1 MKQNK
6 NDISVEEED
15 TIRPNSNDL
24 NNIKNNIFKKK
35 EQPNETIERILILI
49 YNQFLATE
57 KTKKD
62 KIDII
67 LYKNQIN
74 ALCIKYESYYI
85 VLLLLKSIRKIIN
98 KFREIILEHP
108 ELKKHIEESKT
119 LDYPLR
125 SNSQYNL
132 MKDNSTLEH
141 YINYFKSDNNNYSS
155 LNKSYPKY
163 NKYNTKIKKI
173 FSELFNIKKCLR
185 RAAPI
190 INKIFELPLSK
201 FEKFSID
208 QCQKEEFLNIIIR
221 DKFIS
226 NEINRNRN
234 PKLNILLHPIIEGNY
249 LNTKLMTEK
258 LAIFNQIYISKK
270 KYERMLKI
278 AEIGSSVDEKNP
290 EDCEILGESTFNNN
304 ITNLNNFINSEDF
317 NNNYFL
323 SAEGDLDNL
332 DFDIIEESNIK
343 ENNIT
348 NINMIHF
355 ENESSDI
362 KKEKNFENIEHDID
376 INNDILNKIKEG
388 VIGQSESIKQ
398 TIIKN
403 NEINNINSI
412 NITENNKFLDMPN
425 LFVKNNK
432 NINKNNFGKIFNF
445 NPKNQKSRREYTNV
459 INDERVR
466 IGKEQIM
473 IKETKNTNNK
483 NKNEN
488 NSNNKFSNNNKN
500 QKNDKKEIP
509 SDIDDLV
516 KYIVNDDKKE
526 TQNKKKKKNKKRN
539 KKKNKNEIE
548 LNEEKEDKNNAIK
561 DDEEIEENK
570 EINEIKQ
577 NFKDNSINR
586 FKIHK
591 IKFKYEPKWLDEIS
605 KH

>member
-6 NDISVEEED
+6 NDISLEEED
-15 TIRPNSNDL
+15 IIHSNDI
-24 NNIKNNIFKKK
+24 NSPKNNIFKKK
-35 EQPNETIERILILI
+35 ELPNETIERILILI
-49 YNQFLATE
+49 YNQYLTTE

-67 LYKNQIN
+67 LYKSQIN
-74 ALCIKYESYYI
+74 SLCIKYESYYI

-108 ELKKHIEESKT
+108 DLKRHIEESKT

-132 MKDNSTLEH
+132 MKDNSTLEN
-141 YINYFKSDNNNYSS
+141 YINYFKSENNYSS

-185 RAAPI
+185 KSAPI

-208 QCQKEEFLNIIIR
+208 QCQKEEFLNILIR
-221 DKFIS
+221 DKFIF

-234 PKLNILLHPIIEGNY
+234 PKLNILLSPIIEGNY

-258 LAIFNQIYISKK
+258 LAIFNQIYLSKK
-270 KYERMLKI
+270 KYENLLKI
-278 AEIGSSVDEKNP
+278 AEIGSSIDEKNP
-290 EDCEILGESTFNNN
+290 EDCEILGETIYNNN
-304 ITNLNNFINSEDF
+304 INNLNNFINSEDF

-323 SAEGDLDNL
+323 SAEGDLDSL
-332 DFDIIEESNIK
+332 DFDIIEDSNIK
-343 ENNIT
+343 ENNLG
-348 NINMIHF
+348 NINLIHF
-355 ENESSDI
+355 ENEASDVSA
-362 KKEKNFENIEHDID
+362 KKETEKNLENIENDID
-376 INNDILNKIKEG
+376 INNDIINKIKEG

-398 TIIKN
+398 SIIKN
-403 NEINNINSI
+403 NEINSINNINIS
-412 NITENNKFLDMPN
+412 ENNKFLDMPN

-445 NPKNQKSRREYTNV
+445 NPKIQKSRREYTNV
-459 INDERVR
+459 LNEERVR
-466 IGKEQIM
+466 IGKEQII
-473 IKETKNTNNK
+473 IKDTKNTNNK

-488 NSNNKFSNNNKN
+488 NNKFLNNNKN

-516 KYIVNDDKKE
+516 KYIVTDDKKE

-539 KKKNKNEIE
+539 KKKNKNEIDV
-548 LNEEKEDKNNAIK
+548 NEEKQVKNDYIKNEEEKEED
-561 DDEEIEENK
+561 K
-570 EINEIKQ
+570 EINEIKKD
-577 NFKDNSINR
+577 FKDNSINR

-591 IKFKYEPKWLDEIS
+591 IKFKYGPEWLEKIS